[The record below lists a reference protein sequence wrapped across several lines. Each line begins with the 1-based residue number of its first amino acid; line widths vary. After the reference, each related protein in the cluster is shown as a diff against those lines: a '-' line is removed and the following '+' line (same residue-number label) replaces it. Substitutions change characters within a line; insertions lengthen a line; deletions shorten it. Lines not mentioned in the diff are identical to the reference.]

1 MQIKLGEQ
9 MRELRRR
16 NGITQEDL
24 ARALGV
30 TAQAVSRW
38 EKGVCYPDME
48 LIPSLAN
55 YFGVT
60 IDDVFGCAG
69 EREARINSI
78 IAEANELGKSD
89 NGRDINIEKRLT
101 LLRNALVEFPKNER
115 LMYELAATLS
125 NAGWARVGERI
136 DYDENGYLV
145 HTRENLDNEYWAEAI
160 KLYEALLSDT
170 KDPKIQTVG
179 SYDLTL
185 LYCNIGQYDKSL
197 AIAERMPS
205 LWYSKDMLKPYAT
218 DGEDK
223 RKYLAKALLR
233 LADGFANTVAQLLMS
248 KRSNFDGD
256 LPIRM
261 LTGTLKIFD
270 LLFEDGNMGPYHFLV
285 CDLLLYLSEHQ
296 WRAGLRDEAFES
308 LNKALEH
315 AKTVDALAKSDEKDP
330 LYTCEFLKGISME
343 KEKWGGNDNALAPRL
358 PEDWPMWMMPAFDD
372 VAVDMKADPRW
383 DEWAKATQNK

>member
-1 MQIKLGEQ
+1 MNINIGMKI
-9 MRELRRR
+9 REFRLRDGR
-16 NGITQEDL
+16 TQSEL
-24 ARALGV
+24 ADALGV
-30 TAQAVSRW
+30 SSQAVSRW
-38 EKGVCYPDME
+38 EIGVTYPDME
-48 LIPSLAN
+48 LIPSIAN

-60 IDDVFGCAG
+60 IDDVFGCTG

-89 NGRDINIEKRLT
+89 NGRDVNIEKRFT

-136 DYDENGYLV
+136 DYDENGYLI
-145 HTRENLDNEYWAEAI
+145 HTRKNLDNEYWAEAI

-170 KDPKIQTVG
+170 KDPKIQADA
-179 SYDLTL
+179 SYGLTL
-185 LYCNIGQYDKSL
+185 LYCNVGQYDKSL

-223 RKYLAKALLR
+223 RKYLAEALLR
-233 LADGFANTVAQLLMS
+233 LADGFANTVVQLLMS
-248 KRSNFDGD
+248 KRSNFDGN

-270 LLFEDGNMGPYHFLV
+270 LLFEDGNMGPYHSRV

-330 LYTCEFLKGISME
+330 LYTCELLNGISME
-343 KEKWGGNDNALAPRL
+343 KEKWSVNHNEFAPQL

-372 VAVDMKADPRW
+372 VAAEMTADPRW
-383 DEWAKATQNK
+383 ADWVKRAKES